1 MTCTKC
7 GKKLDDNASFCGSC
21 GNKQIINEQN
31 ESNQTDNSSN
41 HKNSNKYNFNNEDFQ
56 NIIITPAKKVEL
68 FAFLKKVAII
78 LLGIFIFLVIIP
90 TILVSV
96 NKPNFNIK
104 KSVLIEYK
112 GNDISIMTPKN
123 ATEIGEWAFYDKK
136 FIKTITLDENVTK
149 ISTGAFEGCTSL
161 AMITIPENV
170 TEIGDWIL
178 AECWSLATVRVKSGS
193 YADAWAR
200 TYNFHSNINIE
211 YY

>member
-7 GKKLDDNASFCGSC
+7 GKSLDDNASFCGAC
-21 GNKQIINEQN
+21 GSKQRLRTKNDN
-31 ESNQTDNSSN
+31 NQTDNTIN
-41 HKNSNKYNFNNEDFQ
+41 QKNSNKYNFKNDDFQ
-56 NIIITPAKKVEL
+56 NIIITPAKKAEL
-68 FAFLKKVAII
+68 IAFFKKVGVLLFGVFILFVVIPII
-78 LLGIFIFLVIIP
+78 LISMSKSNYDIKKN
-90 TILVSV
+90 ILV
-96 NKPNFNIK
+96 
-104 KSVLIEYK
+104 EYK
-112 GNDISIMTPKN
+112 GNATSVTTPKT
-123 ATEIGEWAFYDKK
+123 ATEIGEWSFYDKK

-178 AECWSLATVRVKSGS
+178 AECWSLTTVRVKPGT

-200 TYNFHSNINIE
+200 SYNFHSNINIE